1 MSESLYWTWLSLK
14 LGDASPYLNTLVAQY
29 ASPKEIYDASRSEI
43 LSLEKIPESV
53 KNRLIDKSLDRA
65 ERILEDCRKC
75 GIGIMTFADQRYPR
89 ILKYISNPPA
99 VLYFKGKPV
108 DFDSKFGVAVV
119 GTRTMSD
126 YGRDMAYKFAYELS
140 SAGAVVISGMA
151 LGVDGMA
158 AAGALDAQAATV
170 VVLGGGIDV
179 VYPKAHKKLY
189 SNILKDG
196 LILSEYPP
204 GTACD
209 AAHFPKRN
217 RIISGLARCTL
228 VIECPDPSG
237 ALITANKAS
246 MQGRP
251 IFAIPGALNMPN
263 SVGANKLIKEGAKMV
278 TSLTDI
284 LDAFDQ
290 NSFSDLDIVAVGAM
304 HYDSKKAANRYGVES
319 KKDERKIVRIKKSDE
334 GVDFDDI
341 QPASALGAEKEQ
353 KEKDRGFMILA
364 PTEKQIYD
372 NIPDEGDVG
381 MDVLVA
387 ATGFDE
393 DTITMSLLS
402 LSCKNAVAELPGKR
416 FRRI

>member
-14 LGDASPYLNTLVAQY
+14 LGDASPYLNTLVSRY
-29 ASPKEIYDASRSEI
+29 ASPKEIYDATASEI
-43 LSLEKIPESV
+43 LSLEKIPDSV
-53 KNRLIDKSLDRA
+53 KNRLTDKSLDRA

-75 GIGIMTFADQRYPR
+75 GIGIMTYADQRYPR

-158 AAGALDAQAATV
+158 AAGALDAQAATA

-179 VYPKAHKKLY
+179 VYPKVHKKLY
-189 SNILKDG
+189 NNILKEG

-217 RIISGLARCTL
+217 RIISGLQDAHL
-228 VIECPDPSG
+228 
-237 ALITANKAS
+237 L
-246 MQGRP
+246 
-251 IFAIPGALNMPN
+251 LNVP
-263 SVGANKLIKEGAKMV
+263 
-278 TSLTDI
+278 T
-284 LDAFDQ
+284 Q
-290 NSFSDLDIVAVGAM
+290 AV
-304 HYDSKKAANRYGVES
+304 R
-319 KKDERKIVRIKKSDE
+319 
-334 GVDFDDI
+334 
-341 QPASALGAEKEQ
+341 L
-353 KEKDRGFMILA
+353 
-364 PTEKQIYD
+364 
-372 NIPDEGDVG
+372 
-381 MDVLVA
+381 
-387 ATGFDE
+387 
-393 DTITMSLLS
+393 
-402 LSCKNAVAELPGKR
+402 
-416 FRRI
+416 